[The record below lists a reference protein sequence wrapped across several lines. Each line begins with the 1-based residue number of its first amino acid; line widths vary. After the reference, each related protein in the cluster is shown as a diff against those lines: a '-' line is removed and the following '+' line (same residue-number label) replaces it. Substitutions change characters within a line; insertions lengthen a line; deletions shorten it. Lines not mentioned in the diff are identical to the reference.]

1 MFARKKAMW
10 TAKGLAK
17 SELYRKW
24 MAHKLLNELPRV
36 ARERWE
42 DFDPDDALRH
52 VGLRTYRP
60 GRSGVGGLGLF
71 LLGAVAGGV
80 AALLLAPKTGDDF
93 RTTVK
98 DKAMGYM
105 NKQNI
110 GLAPEKS
117 ASA

>member
-1 MFARKKAMW
+1 MFAKKKAKW

-24 MAHKLLNELPRV
+24 VAHKLLDELPRV
-36 ARERWE
+36 AKDRWD
-42 DFDPDDALRH
+42 DFEPDDALRH
-52 VGLRTYRP
+52 IGLTTYKP
-60 GRSGVGGLGLF
+60 ARSGLGGLGLF
-71 LLGAVAGGV
+71 LIGAVAGGV
-80 AALLLAPKTGDDF
+80 AALLLTPKTGDDL